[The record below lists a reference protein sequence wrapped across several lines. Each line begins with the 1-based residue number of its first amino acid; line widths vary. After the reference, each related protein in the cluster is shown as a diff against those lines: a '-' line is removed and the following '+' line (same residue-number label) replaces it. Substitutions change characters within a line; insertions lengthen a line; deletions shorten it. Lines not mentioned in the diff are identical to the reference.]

1 MRGKFRSQSAED
13 KLNVVQ
19 NLIYFFN
26 EVSTRDYMVK
36 LYAKKLFPRTRCE
49 YMGTLFVRE
58 EDDDS
63 HALLVERLENDG
75 SESEMGHM
83 TLDDFMHKRM
93 SKLTRK
99 SRRPNKLFTVA
110 ILYKLSA
117 IHFVSFMYNSSARKL
132 ITFDPG
138 ANLYL
143 NGSRVIIP
151 NVINTFVSLGLIDD
165 TDRVAITGLCGTKHN
180 GRRYGVQ
187 YNGEDP
193 RHTSLP
199 ADAFCQSWSLLFV
212 IMCIVYDGD
221 HSFVDTWCAIRPAH
235 REAFV
240 TERLFLSHVM
250 TQPVLLERFRKE
262 YGHEYERPIA
272 NLYARTL
279 KRHWVSPDL
288 NHKK

>member
-1 MRGKFRSQSAED
+1 MRGKFRSQSAQD

-36 LYAKKLFPRTRCE
+36 LYAKKLFPETKCD
-49 YMGTLFVRE
+49 YLGTLFVRE

-63 HALLVERLENDG
+63 HALLVERFEHDG
-75 SESEMGHM
+75 SDDITSGHL
-83 TLDDFMHKRM
+83 TLDEFLGKRM

-99 SRRPNKLFTVA
+99 SKRPNKLFTVA

-117 IHFVSFMYNSSARKL
+117 IHFVSFMYNSSSRRL

-151 NVINTFVSLGLIDD
+151 NVINTFVVLGLIDD
-165 TDRVAITGLCGTKHN
+165 TDRVVITGLCGTKHH
-180 GRRYGVQ
+180 GRKYGVQ

-193 RHTSLP
+193 RLTSLP

-212 IMCIVYDGD
+212 IMCIMYDGD
-221 HSFVDTWCAIRPAH
+221 YSFVETWCAIRPVH

-240 TERLFLSHVM
+240 TERLLLSHVL
-250 TQPVLLERFRKE
+250 TQPILLDKFRKE

-279 KRHWVSPDL
+279 KRHWVPPE
-288 NHKK
+288 KKN